1 MDSTGNKEENP
12 PYSVS
17 FHELRFPFLTFYE
30 GVKSQNKLSL
40 FYKKPYKMGNGK
52 EIGLVS
58 IINSGDSRDLSK
70 LKEMLEEENTK
81 KLLWKSAP
89 NIKIIG
95 VISEDDLEKSIHLY
109 KGYLIIILH
118 DKSTRPEY
126 HDQIKILA
134 KRSEV
139 RVQFMDKNH
148 LDNGNPF
155 PFKGIVTQ
163 LIAKDDGVPWILDL
177 EDRSPFYANSM
188 IIGVS
193 YSSKY
198 GRLSFGVAHFIDLLN
213 MDEKIEIIK
222 GGLRTD
228 FYRGILLREQE
239 FKNVINQAIAWYR
252 AKAHNSD
259 SLHIFLYETAP
270 IRKDNT
276 NYISHLILDPSKVN
290 LKEFSFTHIH
300 IKSSSYGVPRM
311 YDLSNVGYSPEYT
324 YMQKRGTYIKVEI
337 QSDQTSFSMKGEL
350 IIGTTGFFLNN
361 GNPKGTK
368 GTPLPVYAQVT
379 SNNMNVLDLVA
390 DQVMKLAHLDWEFL
404 FYEYRMPYMLKYST
418 KLASFLNQSCKT
430 EEDFNNFPPL
440 WDVRDLM

>member
-1 MDSTGNKEENP
+1 M
-12 PYSVS
+12 
-17 FHELRFPFLTFYE
+17 
-30 GVKSQNKLSL
+30 
-40 FYKKPYKMGNGK
+40 
-52 EIGLVS
+52 
-58 IINSGDSRDLSK
+58 
-70 LKEMLEEENTK
+70 
-81 KLLWKSAP
+81 
-89 NIKIIG
+89 
-95 VISEDDLEKSIHLY
+95 
-109 KGYLIIILH
+109 
-118 DKSTRPEY
+118 
-126 HDQIKILA
+126 
-134 KRSEV
+134 
-139 RVQFMDKNH
+139 
-148 LDNGNPF
+148 
-155 PFKGIVTQ
+155 
-163 LIAKDDGVPWILDL
+163 
-177 EDRSPFYANSM
+177 
-188 IIGVS
+188 
-193 YSSKY
+193 
-198 GRLSFGVAHFIDLLN
+198 
-213 MDEKIEIIK
+213 
-222 GGLRTD
+222 
-228 FYRGILLREQE
+228 
-239 FKNVINQAIAWYR
+239 INQAIAWYR

-337 QSDQTSFSMKGEL
+337 QSDPTSFSMKGEL

-379 SNNMNVLDLVA
+379 SNNISVLDLVA

-404 FYEYRMPYMLKYST
+404 FYEYRTPYMLKYST